1 MSNKKQ
7 QNSTELTPLEQVTG
21 LTPQQEQAALLL
33 ASGESITDVASRIN
47 VNRATIY
54 LWQQKISFQ
63 CFYNQQ
69 CQIIQDN
76 IRNGLCGLYAEA
88 LNSVHDCL
96 KSKNEAVKLRAAMY
110 VIGKVEMID
119 ASIQDPEAE
128 IRKLCTETINPN
140 WDMFAAY
147 DKLNEAKYKE
157 LMKENGL
164 M

>member
-1 MSNKKQ
+1 MSKNQ
-7 QNSTELTPLEQVTG
+7 QKATNSTIPTG
-21 LTPQQEQAALLL
+21 LTAIQEQAAILL
-33 ASGESITDVASRIN
+33 ASGESVTDVAARVN

-88 LNSVHDCL
+88 LNAVQGCL
-96 KSKNEAVKLRAAMY
+96 KSTNEAVKLKAAMY

-119 ASIQDPEAE
+119 ASRQDPEAE
-128 IRKLCTETINPN
+128 IRKLCTEIVSPE
-140 WDMFAAY
+140 WDLLQPYEKF
-147 DKLNEAKYKE
+147 DKDRYKE
-157 LMKENGL
+157 LMKDNGL

>member
-1 MSNKKQ
+1 MSKTQ
-7 QNSTELTPLEQVTG
+7 QNSTNSTLVTG
-21 LTPQQEQAALLL
+21 LTAIQEQAAVLL
-33 ASGESITDVASRIN
+33 ASGESVTEVAEKVN

-88 LNSVHDCL
+88 LNAVQGCL
-96 KSKNEAVKLRAAMY
+96 QSTNEAVRLKAAMY

-119 ASIQDPEAE
+119 ASRQDPEAE
-128 IRKLCTETINPN
+128 IRKLCTSMESPLD
-140 WDMFAAY
+140 WDSLEPHEVL
-147 DKLNEAKYKE
+147 DEAKYKE
-157 LMKENGL
+157 LMKDNGL